1 MISEEELK
9 AIYEKTKGIMHITQH
24 IRFWYYFN
32 SLKEK
37 ASLVDK
43 QKKKI
48 DRLKKDKDILYGV
61 IDELKGVN
69 NE

>member
-1 MISEEELK
+1 MSEEELK
-9 AIYEKTKGIMHITQH
+9 VIYEKTKGIMHITQH
-24 IRFWYYFN
+24 IRFWDYFN

-37 ASLVDK
+37 ASLVEK
-43 QKKKI
+43 QKKAI

-61 IDELKGVN
+61 IDEIKGVK